1 MSNHLEI
8 KGMVPEI
15 SNRIQLE
22 NVFGTEQLKLFWN
35 LFSDATIV
43 ASLIRYPV
51 MTCL

>member
-22 NVFGTEQLKLFWN
+22 NVFATQQLKLFWTF
-35 LFSDATIV
+35 FSDATIV

-51 MTCL
+51 VKCQ